1 MTPLERAEPQD
12 ELARRLTLALE
23 TAPAVVVPQDFA
35 ARMAMLAK
43 ALPVETPAL
52 ALRFSKL
59 GIQAAFA
66 ILLLAM
72 LVFLPAADSRAN
84 VPLTLEIVLAL
95 EFVGLTTWL
104 TLRAE

>member
-1 MTPLERAEPQD
+1 MTQHEQPEPQD

-23 TAPAVVVPQDFA
+23 AAPVVMAPRDFA
-35 ARMAMLAK
+35 SRMALLAK

-59 GIQAAFA
+59 GIKVAFA
-66 ILLLAM
+66 ILLVAM
-72 LVFLPAADSRAN
+72 LVFLPGAGSRAV

-104 TLRAE
+104 MLRAQ